1 MSNLVFSQGD
11 RVAERS
17 SPGRH
22 VFTKSS
28 PQYELVRRYASTQ
41 RTGQVVA
48 VVQRSSSRG
57 SQLTYVDVLWDGRR
71 SPSPHAASRL
81 VRLAAVE

>member
-1 MSNLVFSQGD
+1 MSTLFFSQGD

-28 PQYELVRRYASTQ
+28 PQYELVRRFASTQ
-41 RTGQVVA
+41 RTGRVVA

-71 SPSPHAASRL
+71 SPSTHAASRL
-81 VRLAAVE
+81 VRLAAAE

>member
-11 RVAERS
+11 RVTERS

-22 VFTKSS
+22 VFTKNS

-71 SPSPHAASRL
+71 SPSTNAASRL

>member
-11 RVAERS
+11 RVTERS

-22 VFTKSS
+22 VFTKNS

-57 SQLTYVDVLWDGRR
+57 RN
-71 SPSPHAASRL
+71 
-81 VRLAAVE
+81 